1 VLHVHLASL
10 ALEVVTGAE
19 DTSSEP
25 DSVGLDQV
33 LVTFGFHGVVVTG
46 HLVIDGHSVVEDVL
60 HLALES
66 LIEAGKERAAAREDD
81 VLVKLDSEVNRAF
94 LDRVVDY
101 LTKWLVEILVVEL
114 WVEEHLWAEE
124 SLVSN
129 IDADVVAIYGREG
142 QVLKLRGLLDSS
154 VLVFTFLV
162 VLGELLEYVLAYVA
176 VLLFGLGGD
185 LSTIFWLEDFSS
197 CLELVSDVFCN
208 VSSSEW
214 DMLDGALDDLSAA
227 DREHMGDTITCIDNS
242 ASETV

>member
-1 VLHVHLASL
+1 MGWLFCVSDSVVEDRVVAANAWAVLHVHLASL

-101 LTKWLVEILVVEL
+101 LTKWLVEILVVEF

-142 QVLKLRGLLDSS
+142 QVLKL
-154 VLVFTFLV
+154 
-162 VLGELLEYVLAYVA
+162 
-176 VLLFGLGGD
+176 
-185 LSTIFWLEDFSS
+185 
-197 CLELVSDVFCN
+197 
-208 VSSSEW
+208 
-214 DMLDGALDDLSAA
+214 
-227 DREHMGDTITCIDNS
+227 
-242 ASETV
+242 

>member
-66 LIEAGKERAAAREDD
+66 LIEAGEERAAAREDD

-129 IDADVVAIYGREG
+129 IDADVVTIHGREG
-142 QVLKLRGLLDSS
+142 QVL
-154 VLVFTFLV
+154 
-162 VLGELLEYVLAYVA
+162 EL
-176 VLLFGLGGD
+176 
-185 LSTIFWLEDFSS
+185 
-197 CLELVSDVFCN
+197 
-208 VSSSEW
+208 
-214 DMLDGALDDLSAA
+214 
-227 DREHMGDTITCIDNS
+227 
-242 ASETV
+242 